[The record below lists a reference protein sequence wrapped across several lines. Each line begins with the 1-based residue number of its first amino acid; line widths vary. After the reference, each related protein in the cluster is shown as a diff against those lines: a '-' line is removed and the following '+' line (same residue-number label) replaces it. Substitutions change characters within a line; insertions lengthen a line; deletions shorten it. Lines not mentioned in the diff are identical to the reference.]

1 MKTQNTILKAINYL
15 SIYANKSKDFND
27 FKYIGV
33 SQADPLK
40 VSYIKQDKINSLK
53 EYANVNIKGTKQ
65 QRKKYFTRTSINKLL
80 SKMFINNES
89 KIMDI
94 SQDIDK
100 QLRKDFI
107 LNDDLFIE
115 NDLKRFYSQE
125 LEDYIYSPNGS
136 CMDKKPS
143 TYFEIYE
150 NFINTK
156 TQIVGLKVGKV
167 VIARAILWTKTDK
180 KLIDKDTH
188 AKQYYL
194 DRIYISK
201 DFENSHRAYLQT
213 RLFNKVKRALKLNNL
228 DCYSFSHVREYTK
241 SNILNP
247 SNAKGNEVAIF
258 QLLKNKQYPS
268 FKVQINQDTF
278 HGLEHYPY
286 LDSFRWGEELSQN
299 YSFDMDED
307 NAHIILDSTA
317 GDYTEG
323 NTIVCDCCGERFH
336 EDEVHY
342 SELEEE
348 YLCDDCSTYIEER
361 DSSCRNENA
370 IYNNYT
376 GYYHY
381 SNDLD
386 Y

>member
-15 SIYANKSKDFND
+15 DIYAKRSANFND

-40 VSYIKQDKINSLK
+40 VSYIKQEKIQSLK
-53 EYANVNIKGTKQ
+53 EYTNVNIKGTAE

-80 SKMFINNES
+80 SKMFIDSET
-89 KIMDI
+89 KILNI

-107 LNDDLFIE
+107 LNDNLFIE

-125 LEDYIYSPNGS
+125 LENYIFVPVGS
-136 CMDKKPS
+136 CMDKKQKE
-143 TYFEIYE
+143 YFEIYE
-150 NFINTK
+150 NFINVK

-180 KLIDKDTH
+180 ETN
-188 AKQYYL
+188 AKKYYL

-201 DFENSHRAYLQT
+201 DFENSHKSYLQT
-213 RLFNKVKRALKLNNL
+213 RLYNKIKRALKLNVL
-228 DCYSFSHVREYTK
+228 DCYSFSHIKEYTK

-247 SNAKGNEVAIF
+247 SNTKGNEIAIN

-278 HGLEHYPY
+278 HELEFYPY
-286 LDSFRWGEELSQN
+286 LDTFRWGEELTEN

-307 NAHIILDSTA
+307 NADIILDSTA

-323 NTIVCDCCGERFH
+323 GGSICDCCGERFH
-336 EDEVHY
+336 EDDLNY
-342 SELEEE
+342 SEVEDE
-348 YLCDDCSTYIEER
+348 YLCENCSTYIEER
-361 DSSCRNENA
+361 GEVVREENA
-370 IYNNYT
+370 VRNNYT
-376 GYYHY
+376 GEYHY
-381 SNDLD
+381 NNDLD